1 MAGGGKD
8 DDERRIGV
16 AMDYSASS
24 KRALD
29 WTISN
34 LLRRSDTLVVVHVL
48 HHGGEEAKHALW
60 GKSGSPLIPLS
71 EFRDPTAMQQ
81 YGVHCDAEVLDMLDT
96 AARQLELTVVA
107 KLYWG
112 DAREKLCDS
121 VEEQKIDT
129 LVMGSRGLGSI
140 QRYNS
145 TPIAMLPH
153 QDSGIKCAVVDY
165 RARILPAAGNLDR

>member
-1 MAGGGKD
+1 MAGGGRA

-29 WTISN
+29 WAIAN
-34 LLRRSDTLVVVHVL
+34 LLRRGDHLVVLHVL
-48 HHGGEEAKHALW
+48 HHGGEAAKHALW

-81 YGVHCDAEVLDMLDT
+81 YGVNCDAEVLDMLDT

-112 DAREKLCDS
+112 DAREKLCDA

-140 QRYNS
+140 QRILLGSVTNYVLSNAS
-145 TPIAMLPH
+145 CPVT
-153 QDSGIKCAVVDY
+153 VVK
-165 RARILPAAGNLDR
+165 GK

>member
-1 MAGGGKD
+1 MAGGGRD
-8 DDERRIGV
+8 DDDRRIGV
-16 AMDYSASS
+16 ALDYSASS

-29 WTISN
+29 WAVSN
-34 LLRRSDTLVVVHVL
+34 LLRRGDTIVVVHVL

-60 GKSGSPLIPLS
+60 DNKSESPLIPLS
-71 EFRDPTAMQQ
+71 EFRDPMAMQQ

-96 AARQLELTVVA
+96 AASQLELTVVA

-112 DAREKLCDS
+112 DAREKLCDA

-140 QRYNS
+140 QRILLGSVTNYVLS
-145 TPIAMLPH
+145 HASCPV
-153 QDSGIKCAVVDY
+153 AVVK
-165 RARILPAAGNLDR
+165 GN